1 MAVASRYVGFA
12 TDCGDGAFPSSS
24 SKAARTASS
33 TCLRNFLDRVA
44 NNSFS
49 DGFCW
54 ESLAMRA
61 TMQWVLP
68 VPLRPRTC
76 AGRTPSRHGRGS
88 LARRVDSHE
97 DAIASTRSSS
107 SSISNAESAPWP
119 ARSPPG
125 PRPVPWSSISE
136 KDSIS
141 RAVTLGPSSRAH
153 RSDSSRASS
162 VYFFLDES
170 THHHH
175 LELSKVPWSR

>member
-33 TCLRNFLDRVA
+33 TCFLSFLDRVA

-49 DGFCW
+49 DGFRR
-54 ESLAMRA
+54 ESRAILA
-61 TMQWVLP
+61 TMQCVLP

-76 AGRTPSRHGRGS
+76 VVQKPSRHGRGS

-97 DAIASTRSSS
+97 DASASTRSSS

-125 PRPVPWSSISE
+125 PQLALSSSVVAKE
-136 KDSIS
+136 TTS

-153 RSDSSRASS
+153 QSHSSRASS
-162 VYFFLDES
+162 VYFCRDES
-170 THHHH
+170 THRHR
-175 LELSKVPWSR
+175 LR